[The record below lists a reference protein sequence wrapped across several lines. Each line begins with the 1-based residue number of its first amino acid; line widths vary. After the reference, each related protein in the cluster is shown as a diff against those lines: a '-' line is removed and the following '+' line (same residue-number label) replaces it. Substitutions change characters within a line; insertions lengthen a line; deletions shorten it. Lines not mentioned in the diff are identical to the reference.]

1 MELTPEEKER
11 WIEHMAKFK
20 NCSGRYNPKK
30 STPDRYIFLVSELNR
45 LGSIAD
51 VRRAHK
57 VGRNTIHN
65 AMRFVK
71 RMDKTEL
78 PQGGDRIQSSPSGS
92 SFAEVVV

>member
-20 NCSGRYNPKK
+20 RCSGRYNPNK
-30 STPDRYIFLVSELNR
+30 STPDRYIFLVNELNR

-51 VRRAHK
+51 VMRAHK

-71 RMDKTEL
+71 RMERTEI
-78 PQGGDRIQSSPSGS
+78 PQGEDMKLSAPLE
-92 SFAEVVV
+92 AL

>member
-1 MELTPEEKER
+1 MKLTPEEKER

-51 VRRAHK
+51 VMRAHK
-57 VGRNTIHN
+57 VGRVTILN
-65 AMRFVK
+65 ALRFVK

-78 PQGGDRIQSSPSGS
+78 PQGGDRILSTLPGNSV
-92 SFAEVVV
+92 AEVVA